1 MQYYIS
7 CPASLGPCN
16 RPAATYHFTD
26 IRCILPHH
34 RFPSVQAD
42 MASSCDHI
50 SRVRAALPYDPAVP
64 VSAATERWLCA
75 QRRAGRLSYADGGT
89 DVEALEGGCRR

>member
-1 MQYYIS
+1 
-7 CPASLGPCN
+7 
-16 RPAATYHFTD
+16 
-26 IRCILPHH
+26 
-34 RFPSVQAD
+34 

-50 SRVRAALPYDPAVP
+50 TRVRAALPYDPAVP

-89 DVEALEGGCRR
+89 DVEALEGGWHRVGWCTRGLMRQGVGGRGVRV